1 MPRVTVTELAATLE
15 QLQVQMAE
23 ISHRIQSLERE
34 NAGMHGP
41 NGAASVALHPAAAPP
56 LLSEPRTEPAPLA
69 ITEEELL
76 AVCRSALE
84 RDQQATATKPEP
96 SPERLPQL
104 PGPPYRTPPELHP
117 HRATLLPADPP
128 IRPRNATPP
137 SRERHRS
144 PVRDRTHCPPT
155 RKPAAHR
162 SRQGTWETPPE

>member
-41 NGAASVALHPAAAPP
+41 NGAASVALHRAAAPP

-76 AVCRSALE
+76 AVSAAIGAYLGV
-84 RDQQATATKPEP
+84 RAHIRQIRLVGTSAWAQQGRVSIQA
-96 SPERLPQL
+96 SHRL
-104 PGPPYRTPPELHP
+104 
-117 HRATLLPADPP
+117 
-128 IRPRNATPP
+128 
-137 SRERHRS
+137 
-144 PVRDRTHCPPT
+144 
-155 RKPAAHR
+155 
-162 SRQGTWETPPE
+162 QG